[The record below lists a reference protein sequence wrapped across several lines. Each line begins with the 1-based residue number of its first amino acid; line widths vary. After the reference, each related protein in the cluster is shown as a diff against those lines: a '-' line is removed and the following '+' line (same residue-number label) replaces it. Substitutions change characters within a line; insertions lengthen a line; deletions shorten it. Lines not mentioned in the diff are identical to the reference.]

1 MFQLKILKRTN
12 LLFILVIFILCSI
25 GAINVLATT
34 YFPEKQ
40 PSQLFFNQIIFYIVG
55 FGIFLVLSALDI
67 KSIQKNLPQ
76 LLIYL
81 STLVL
86 LITVIV
92 AGEEIYGA
100 KRWIRVGTFT
110 LQPSEFSKIAIAVL
124 SAFFLNKWKERQ
136 GSSELVSQRVSELE
150 MSNRAIYLKSLRNDL
165 KDARGYVLNFKKLRF
180 KGKFN
185 LFLPYPTLFSA
196 QILLAITL
204 IGLIFLQN
212 SLGNTVLNLLILVF
226 VNLFFFDF
234 TKELLLY
241 FLLVPIGIM
250 GSIFFRIEIWT
261 ALIIILLLTL
271 LILKL
276 YFHFNVLMALVII
289 LLSSLLI
296 PTAQY
301 VYNNVLKDY
310 QRERIDTF
318 INPDDYDYT
327 GARWNV
333 EQSKNAIASS
343 GFTGKGFLKGTQSN
357 YQILPF
363 SFTDFAYASFTEQFG
378 TVGDV
383 VLIVLYAILIL
394 QILSAADVTRNTF
407 KQLIVYGVA
416 MMIFLNIAQHIAM
429 NLGYVP
435 VTGVPLPLISYG
447 GSSVLVTFI
456 GLGLVSSI
464 KNSVEGKGAKVTRS
478 QETGVRSW
486 S

>member
-12 LLFILVIFILCSI
+12 LLFILTIFILCSI

-81 STLVL
+81 STLIL

-110 LQPSEFSKIAIAVL
+110 LQPSEFSKIAITVL
-124 SAFFLNKWKERQ
+124 SAFFLNKYRE
-136 GSSELVSQRVSELE
+136 SQRARQPQPIADQPQAGESQRIRNVE
-150 MSNRAIYLKSLRNDL
+150 YLKSLRVDFAEIKN
-165 KDARGYVLNFKKLRF
+165 YIFNFKKVRI
-180 KGKFN
+180 KNKFN
-185 LFLPYPTLFSA
+185 ILLPFPTLFSA

-250 GSIFFRIEIWT
+250 GSIFFQIQIWIG
-261 ALIIILLLTL
+261 LVIVLLLSL

-276 YFHFNVLMALVII
+276 YFKFNILIALTII
-289 LLSSLLI
+289 LSSSLLI

-301 VYNNVLKDY
+301 IYNNVLKDY
-310 QRERIDTF
+310 QRERIDTYL
-318 INPDDYDYT
+318 NPNEYDYT

-333 EQSKNAIASS
+333 EQSKNAIASA

-378 TVGDV
+378 TIGDA
-383 VLIVLYAILIL
+383 VLILLYAILIL
-394 QILSAADVTRNTF
+394 QILSTADVTKNTF
-407 KQLIVYGVA
+407 KQLIAYGVA
-416 MMIFLNIAQHIAM
+416 IMLFLNIMQHVAM
-429 NLGYVP
+429 NLGFVP

-456 GLGLVSSI
+456 GLGLVSAV
-464 KNSVEGKGAKVTRS
+464 KNSVEGKGVKVIKN
-478 QETGVRSW
+478 
-486 S
+486 